1 MGKSKK
7 RSRSSKNR
15 INPLGA
21 ASTKKDQNLI
31 EKKIQPLIKNLQS
44 TIPNDRNAAISSI
57 SVLCDDPH
65 MRQLLLKEKL
75 VQIILTKLLND
86 DNMDIVI
93 ESLGVLRNL
102 TLEEGYDLAVH
113 LWRLD
118 VWSVIKLGM
127 DKIIKSVDSM
137 INQAANTSNDKKDDK
152 NSKRMLFDYTDNL
165 ISLIVALSNG
175 SDDILNDVLAESKLH
190 EILYLLVKLIE
201 FGFDK
206 LPTNLQNSLLD
217 LIYDFSS
224 ESLDFIDSIMSCE
237 PIAQLF
243 QNLPNLK
250 ITNQLTQILF
260 QGIRLQFLDGVI
272 DAKITTE
279 DCQDIIVQ
287 VVNQINTINLAE
299 MKDSLYNNVLDN
311 INQQNFS
318 SVDTTKLKDYA
329 KAKQTAMFQLQAM
342 EVGIDI
348 ITGIIEIIA
357 TENIKLSDQLQLQ
370 LFNQMP
376 ELFSQLLLE
385 FPDRILIA
393 WNNLLWL
400 YITIEHS
407 VSDEILINL
416 YNKIMNDSQLDSVE
430 IKSNKLSVIS
440 VIIKILQI
448 QENWDLLTKLNIL
461 NNTQYTESIITEFNN
476 VREVELRT
484 RCINILNNVAQLPN
498 QDLSVNK
505 RIGEWILETIN
516 AATKNADGNN
526 NEDENL
532 SIENIVELTQSI
544 FEIYANPDSFFDK
557 TNFIDGNFLPII
569 RDSILP
575 QLKNKFKFVDKNKTP
590 ELKERCTECYNILT
604 SFVQYREKYQ

>member
-7 RSRSSKNR
+7 RSRSSKSR
-15 INPLGA
+15 VNPLTNS
-21 ASTKKDQNLI
+21 STKKDQALI

-118 VWSVIKLGM
+118 VWSAIKVGM
-127 DKIIKSVDSM
+127 DKIVKSIESYTTTQTAD
-137 INQAANTSNDKKDDK
+137 NDKSSKKDDK
-152 NSKRMLFDYTDNL
+152 NSRRMLFDYTDNL

-175 SDDILNDVLAESKLH
+175 SDDILNDILSETKLH
-190 EILYLLVKLIE
+190 EILYLFVKLVE

-206 LPTNLQNSLLD
+206 LTTNLQNSLLD

-224 ESLDFIDSIMSCE
+224 ETLDFIDSIMSCE
-237 PIAQLF
+237 PISQLF
-243 QNLPNLK
+243 QNIPNMNLS
-250 ITNQLTQILF
+250 NQLTQILF

-272 DAKITTE
+272 DAKITTS
-279 DCQDIIVQ
+279 DCQDIIAKV
-287 VVNQINTINLAE
+287 INELQTINLNE
-299 MKDSLYNNVLDN
+299 MKSSLYHNVLDN

-329 KAKQTAMFQLQAM
+329 KAKQKAMFQLQAL

-357 TENIKLSDQLQLQ
+357 TENINLNDDLKLQ
-370 LFNQMP
+370 LFDQMP
-376 ELFSQLLLE
+376 QFFNQLLLE

-400 YITIEHS
+400 YITIEYA
-407 VSDEILINL
+407 VSDETLTFL
-416 YNKIMNDSQLDSVE
+416 YNTIMNESQLDNVE

-440 VIIKILQI
+440 VIIKIAQLN
-448 QENWDLLTKLNIL
+448 ENWGILTKLHIL
-461 NNTQYTESIITEFNN
+461 NNLPYAESIIAEFNN
-476 VREVELRT
+476 VKDIELRT
-484 RCINILNNVAQLPN
+484 RCISILNNLAQLPN
-498 QDLSVNK
+498 QDVVINK
-505 RIGEWILETIN
+505 KIGEWILETIN
-516 AATKNADGNN
+516 TATESSTNDDVAIDTIL
-526 NEDENL
+526 D
-532 SIENIVELTQSI
+532 LTQSI
-544 FEIYANPDSFFDK
+544 FEVYANPDSFFDK
-557 TNFIDGNFLPII
+557 PNFVDGNFLPII
-569 RDSILP
+569 KDTILP

-590 ELKERCTECYNILT
+590 ELKERCTECYNVLS
-604 SFVQYREKYQ
+604 SFVQYREKHQV